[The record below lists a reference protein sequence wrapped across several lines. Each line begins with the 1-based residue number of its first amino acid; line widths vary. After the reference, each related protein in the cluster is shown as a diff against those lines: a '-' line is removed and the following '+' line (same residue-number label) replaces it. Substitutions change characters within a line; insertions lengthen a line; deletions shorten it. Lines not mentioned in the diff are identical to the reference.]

1 MLRRKSRP
9 METSF
14 NLILQHG
21 VILKHSLCPY
31 WGIWSQHYH
40 PWRYTMK
47 LFFLPSD
54 LTKAPITCHTIPI
67 IVTLL
72 AVTGLTHGVCSKN
85 HGIRNHGILHNS
97 LVKPWVQPVVP
108 RELMRPYHSSSDSE
122 SLWTCFRPTF
132 VWQIASITSVIS
144 TTSLLPQFPKHRVD
158 HILDV
163 ERQLQVK
170 CISCQPWENMCS
182 TAVDVANWGD

>member
-1 MLRRKSRP
+1 MRRLDNGASTNSFMLRRKSRP

-85 HGIRNHGILHNS
+85 HG
-97 LVKPWVQPVVP
+97 VQAEKQQKVP
-108 RELMRPYHSSSDSE
+108 KS
-122 SLWTCFRPTF
+122 WKAFCTF
-132 VWQIASITSVIS
+132 ADGHDAKKKQ
-144 TTSLLPQFPKHRVD
+144 
-158 HILDV
+158 
-163 ERQLQVK
+163 
-170 CISCQPWENMCS
+170 
-182 TAVDVANWGD
+182 AVDQAGQKYWRLKYQQSKAVFLGQHPQRQHQST